1 MAFNYSN
8 NNNPQDATTDQVW
21 QNSIAFLQLLQQ
33 LDININEQLASG
45 DLQQA
50 VQYERQLL
58 VILERLLKK
67 KEENG
72 RSEKFNTIMPLIREV
87 QIDIAKTSNGNYDLA
102 TKKKRMQEEYE
113 KIENIYLQLG
123 DLMYELNLIFK
134 QGIDPAEAWIDQ

>member
-1 MAFNYSN
+1 MAWNNSN
-8 NNNPQDATTDQVW
+8 NTNQEATNDQVW
-21 QNSIAFLQLLQQ
+21 QNSVAFLQLLQQ
-33 LDININEQLASG
+33 LDININEQLANG

-72 RSEKFNTIMPLIREV
+72 RSEKFNEIMPLIREV
-87 QIDIAKTSNGNYDLA
+87 QIDIAKTSNGNYDVA
-102 TKKKRMQEEYE
+102 TRKKRMQEEYE
-113 KIENIYLQLG
+113 KIENIYLRLG